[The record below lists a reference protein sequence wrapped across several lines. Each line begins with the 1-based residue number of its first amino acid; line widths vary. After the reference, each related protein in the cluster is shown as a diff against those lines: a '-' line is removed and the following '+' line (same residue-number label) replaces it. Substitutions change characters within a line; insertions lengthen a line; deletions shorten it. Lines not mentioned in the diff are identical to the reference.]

1 MSVNRSVQAAQRRR
15 TAPNDPP
22 VSGRGPQPSINSAQI
37 FANQSRPGQG
47 PHIPTGRLAG
57 QQQRHHE
64 QQQQQQQQM
73 YNKQQQQ
80 QMYNKQQQPK
90 DGLSGV
96 NKMTVPQAITL
107 ITLRLG
113 AIESKLLHMPEIGMN
128 PDCELNL
135 DTEVVHSILS
145 RLEALEKQSSAP
157 NSNSNSNSLG
167 NVSTP
172 ELNLLK
178 QQFDT
183 LKQAVIQTKGTSTS
197 LVKENVALK
206 TQVDNLRKEVL
217 ETKELLSALQNLT
230 MDNSQKI
237 LELSVNGY
245 SVNGYENNN
254 FTDLQDLDGL
264 QCDDGQNF
272 NGQNFNENELYE
284 FNGDGV
290 GLQDFEDQNEII
302 GNDLKQLIE
311 SELNAN

>member
-57 QQQRHHE
+57 QQQRQHE
-64 QQQQQQQQM
+64 QQQ
-73 YNKQQQQ
+73 QQQQ

-145 RLEALEKQSSAP
+145 RLEALEKQSSTP

-230 MDNSQKI
+230 IDNSQKI

-272 NGQNFNENELYE
+272 NENELYE

-290 GLQDFEDQNEII
+290 GLQDFEEQNEII

-311 SELNAN
+311 SELDAN

>member
-57 QQQRHHE
+57 QQQRQHE
-64 QQQQQQQQM
+64 Q
-73 YNKQQQQ
+73 QQQQ

-135 DTEVVHSILS
+135 DTEVVHSILT
-145 RLEALEKQSSAP
+145 RLEALEKQSSAL
-157 NSNSNSNSLG
+157 NSNSNSLG

-206 TQVDNLRKEVL
+206 TQIDNLRKELL

-290 GLQDFEDQNEII
+290 GLQDFEEQNEII